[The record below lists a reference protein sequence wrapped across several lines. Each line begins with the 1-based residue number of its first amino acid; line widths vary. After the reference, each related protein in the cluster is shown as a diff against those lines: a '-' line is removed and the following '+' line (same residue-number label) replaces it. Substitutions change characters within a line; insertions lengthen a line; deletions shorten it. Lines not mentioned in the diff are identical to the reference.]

1 MEHEY
6 VHHAPGVKE
15 HAGIHRYMRSSVRRI
30 TVGDYVTVVTHRY
43 MRSSFRRIT
52 VGDYVTVVTHVRVS
66 WFN

>member
-15 HAGIHRYMRSSVRRI
+15 HAVTHRYMRSSVRRI
-30 TVGDYVTVVTHRY
+30 TVGDYVTVVTH
-43 MRSSFRRIT
+43 
-52 VGDYVTVVTHVRVS
+52 VRVS